1 MAALMSI
8 VLRNYGKGK
17 DLMLSYCYK
26 ICVRLSDCPC
36 LPAGVKFVVLWSI
49 LPLIPFSVFVTL
61 FVLFNHSLLFLATSA
76 NRLLFSNPCF
86 APLRQGLLK
95 SKVNGN
101 QTGAAALAVKPF
113 SLSAVRQSLPEGDC
127 KSGDNY
133 AKLWTI
139 ERGVAI
145 ALLPLVPA
153 AFYFTSPAMDYLVA
167 FTFTLHAHWWFQF
180 SNHYMWLF
188 NYIYYKFISG
198 VSKQA

>member
-1 MAALMSI
+1 MSI
-8 VLRNYGKGK
+8 ALRNYGK
-17 DLMLSYCYK
+17 
-26 ICVRLSDCPC
+26 
-36 LPAGVKFVVLWSI
+36 
-49 LPLIPFSVFVTL
+49 
-61 FVLFNHSLLFLATSA
+61 ATSA

-167 FTFTLHAHWWFQF
+167 FTFTLHAHWGIEASVIDYLRPKVVGEPIAKLGMVLVYFLSAF
-180 SNHYMWLF
+180 TLGGLCYF
-188 NYIYYKFISG
+188 NYTDVGIINAIKMFW
-198 VSKQA
+198 KL